1 MRLSNK
7 GLAVVVTERDEM
19 DAWRAANPEAA
30 LNEAISLAIGAVI
43 THEPDEAKRKAAID
57 VLIECHRRAL
67 AAFEPER
74 RQRLN

>member
-1 MRLSNK
+1 M
-7 GLAVVVTERDEM
+7 VTVEIDHDE
-19 DAWRAANPEAA
+19 WREQHPKAA

-67 AAFEPER
+67 AEFAPER
-74 RQRLN
+74 RLH

>member
-1 MRLSNK
+1 M
-7 GLAVVVTERDEM
+7 TTIEHEHDE
-19 DAWRAANPEAA
+19 WREAHPEAA

-67 AAFEPER
+67 AEFAPER